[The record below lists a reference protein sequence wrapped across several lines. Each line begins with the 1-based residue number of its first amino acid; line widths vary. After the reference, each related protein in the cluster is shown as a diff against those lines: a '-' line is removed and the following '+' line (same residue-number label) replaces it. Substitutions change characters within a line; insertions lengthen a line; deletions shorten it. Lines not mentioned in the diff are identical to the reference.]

1 MFQIFG
7 NLDLD
12 IAFQKYKTKII
23 REYWS
28 GKKQWSQVTS
38 GHMREDESK
47 PNNANS
53 KNKLR
58 LLCHDYF
65 FGEQINNFKVFLYT
79 NKKNVEIGGISWG
92 RIATLFGLF
101 LLQL

>member
-1 MFQIFG
+1 MRFK
-7 NLDLD
+7 NTK
-12 IAFQKYKTKII
+12 QKESENT
-23 REYWS
+23 EVV
-28 GKKQWSQVTS
+28 KKQWSQVTS

-79 NKKNVEIGGISWG
+79 NKKNVEIGGIS
-92 RIATLFGLF
+92 
-101 LLQL
+101 

>member
-1 MFQIFG
+1 MIPWILRFKNTKHKESG
-7 NLDLD
+7 N
-12 IAFQKYKTKII
+12 T
-23 REYWS
+23 EVV
-28 GKKQWSQVTS
+28 KKHWSQVTS

-65 FGEQINNFKVFLYT
+65 FGELINKFRVFLYT
-79 NKKNVEIGGISWG
+79 NVEIGWIS
-92 RIATLFGLF
+92 
-101 LLQL
+101 